1 MATYIRKLKDLN
13 GSYVLPETRST
24 AIYMSS
30 NQKLEDY
37 LTDME
42 DDQMRQI
49 SSGSVDFSRATA
61 STSDVLS
68 GETFYAG
75 NKTLKTGTMTN
86 RGTWSTT
93 INPGASVTIPAGYHN
108 GYGRVTANNGGTF
121 HRIDCGE
128 VSTRAATNTMDLKT
142 KLPSMYNKITVDNI
156 FCESVIARLET
167 NYPDNR
173 VGYSVNFSKTYD
185 PSTGILSVPQT
196 YWQVNNRLNG
206 GMINCHVYVCY
217 VD

>member
-1 MATYIRKLKDLN
+1 MATYIRKLKDLD
-13 GSYVLPETRST
+13 GSYVLPATRST
-24 AIYMSS
+24 AIYMSN

-37 LTDME
+37 LSDME
-42 DDQMRQI
+42 DDLMRQI

-93 INPGASVTIPAGYHN
+93 INPGASVTIPSGYHN

-128 VSTRAATNTMDLKT
+128 ISTRSATNTLDLKT

-156 FCESVIARLET
+156 FCEPVLARCIA
-167 NYPDNR
+167 NYPDSN
-173 VGYSVNFSKTYD
+173 
-185 PSTGILSVPQT
+185 
-196 YWQVNNRLNG
+196 
-206 GMINCHVYVCY
+206 
-217 VD
+217 VDY